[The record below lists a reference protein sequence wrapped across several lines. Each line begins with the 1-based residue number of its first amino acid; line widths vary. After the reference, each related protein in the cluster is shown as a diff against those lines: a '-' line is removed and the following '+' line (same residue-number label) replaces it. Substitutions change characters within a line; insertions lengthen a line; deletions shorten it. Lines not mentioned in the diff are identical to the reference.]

1 MRFDGRTLSILKNF
15 STINQSLLFKPG
27 SKLRTMSPL
36 KTVLAEATLKEPI
49 AKEFAIYDVGRML
62 SVMSLFEQPSL
73 LIGDSHLTIADQRQK
88 VHYAFASK
96 NNIVT
101 PSEKTPQIPEP
112 EINFKLTADV
122 LDRVQKAMGV
132 LKIPEMAVVGENG
145 VISVR
150 AMHTKQASSALAG
163 GDVFSIDV
171 GTTPHTFTMVFK
183 AENIK
188 FLQGDYDVYISSK
201 GIAHFKTTDV
211 EYWVATEANSTFV
224 GGK

>member
-27 SKLRTMSPL
+27 NKLRTMSPL
-36 KTVLAEATLKEPI
+36 KTVLAEATLRESI
-49 AKEFAIYDVGRML
+49 DKEFAIYDVGRML
-62 SVMSLFEQPSL
+62 SVMSLFEQPSVT
-73 LIGDSHLTIADQRQK
+73 IGESHLTIADQRQK
-88 VHYAFASK
+88 VNYVFASK

-132 LKIPEMAVVGENG
+132 LKIPEMAVMGEDG
-145 VISVR
+145 VISIR
-150 AMHTKQASSALAG
+150 AMHTKQNAA

-171 GTTPHTFTMVFK
+171 GTTPHSFTMVFK

-188 FLQGDYDVYISSK
+188 FLQGDYEVAISSK
-201 GIAHFKTTDV
+201 GIAHFKTADV
-211 EYWVATEANSTFV
+211 EYWVATEANSTFL
-224 GGK
+224 GGQ

>member
-27 SKLRTMSPL
+27 NKLRTMSPL
-36 KTVLAEATLKEPI
+36 KTVLAEATLKETI
-49 AKEFAIYDVGRML
+49 DREFAIYDVGRML

-73 LIGDSHLTIADQRQK
+73 KIGESHLTIADKKQK
-88 VHYAFASK
+88 VDYVFASK

-112 EINFKLTADV
+112 EIVFKLTADV
-122 LDRVQKAMGV
+122 LDRIQKAMSV
-132 LKIPEMAVVGENG
+132 LKIPEMAVVGEDG
-145 VISVR
+145 IISVR
-150 AMHTKQASSALAG
+150 AMNTKQASASVMG

-171 GTTPHTFTMVFK
+171 GTTQHTFTMVFK

-188 FLQGDYDVYISSK
+188 FLYGDYDVAISSK
-201 GIAHFKTTDV
+201 GIAHFQTSDV
-211 EYWVATEANSTFV
+211 EYWVATEANSSFV
-224 GGK
+224 GGN